1 MKMRRRDIWVYIQAG
16 RDGRC
21 LPEGERLLKDGRTMA
36 DRNRGKLY
44 VLTPER
50 PDLAMLQ
57 YDLSCGADEILNCAK
72 AGHVSPMDIS
82 QQISALAG
90 RHRPLAVLFAGT
102 EEDRMIA
109 AMTAVMSDADY
120 HGGCDRIF
128 AYARDGRLQYTYMSF
143 GGALTAKYIG
153 SHNRLQIAVLSGKQD
168 PGISKSNRLEDAKV
182 VIAGG
187 RGVSGPEGFALL
199 RTVADELGGMVG
211 ASRVAVDKGW
221 ISKDHLI
228 GQSGKTVCPDLYIS
242 CGISGSVQHIT
253 GMRRA
258 KHVIAID
265 TDPKAQIFNVAD
277 EAIVGD
283 LHQVLPALLKEIQ
296 KKQKTG

>member
-16 RDGRC
+16 RDGRY

-57 YDLSCGADEILNCAK
+57 YYLSCGADEILNCAK

-90 RHRPLAVLFAGT
+90 RYRPLAVLFAGT

-128 AYARDGRLQYTYMSF
+128 AYARDGRLQYTYTSF

-182 VIAGG
+182 IIAGG
-187 RGVSGPEGFALL
+187 RGVSGPEGFKLL
-199 RTVADELGGMVG
+199 QAAADELGGVVG

-221 ISKDHLI
+221 IGKDHLI
-228 GQSGKTVCPDLYIS
+228 GQSGKNVRPDLYIG
-242 CGISGSVQHIT
+242 CGISGSVQHLT
-253 GMRRA
+253 GMRQA
-258 KHVIAID
+258 KHVITIN
-265 TDPKAQIFNVAD
+265 TDPKALIFNVSD

-283 LHQVLPALLKEIQ
+283 LHQVLPALVQEIR
-296 KKQKTG
+296 KNKKTG